1 MPIDYQ
7 EIKAYCDLT
16 GVKFSPWEIITL
28 QKLSAVYCSERN
40 NTDKHAYAPY
50 MGEFNPK
57 SFSSIM
63 AKFAK

>member
-1 MPIDYQ
+1 MPIEYQ

-16 GVKFSPWEIITL
+16 GAKFSPWEIVTL
-28 QKLSAVYCSERN
+28 QKLSVVYCSEQN